1 MMPLNWKVPLAPPIR
16 PASILLQPARAVAA
30 SLVEQSLP
38 DIFPD
43 GMRSIKSDRIRLL
56 YFDDPSAAD
65 AFDAQH
71 VSRNFRE
78 AALLDRQRWPAGGAR
93 IGQYGIREAIAAI
106 FTAKME
112 HPHSRL

>member
-1 MMPLNWKVPLAPPIR
+1 MSAC
-16 PASILLQPARAVAA
+16 
-30 SLVEQSLP
+30 
-38 DIFPD
+38 
-43 GMRSIKSDRIRLL
+43 GGIRLL
-56 YFDDPSAAD
+56 NFDDAKAAH
-65 AFDAQH
+65 AFDAQQM
-71 VSRNFRE
+71 SRNFRE